1 MKLEEFHFMLGQTI
15 MYCQVI
21 EHDVKLIYASMLI
34 GDYYDNIDKIEKWS
48 LGQTVQKLKDLDLS
62 DKKPYLSASD
72 YNFLMQM
79 TDKRNHWCHQAYQNF
94 VYNDEFLYSK
104 EYSDECYKL
113 QRDNEKL
120 SLVSDE
126 IENLRIRVQK
136 KYGRVWL

>member
-136 KYGRVWL
+136 KYGRV